1 MNKLI
6 NLSPGDK
13 LITQNTETHKYEL
26 HTVTGNTD
34 TSAILNGGTQILWAA
49 ENVKEDGTREVVYT
63 LQSILMSYDEDR
75 NDRHWDEEHP
85 NSQPVN
91 LIRLFHKGSEA
102 REAHDYLKTLNTLQR
117 VLTPYAYEHG
127 TYARVGS
134 RVYETDTEEM
144 AQARINPHTLT
155 RQVAKNLH
163 DVLVKE
169 VDAVTATYLQNV
181 EALRQNMRTLFTE
194 NHDKLKAYYD
204 KYTPEEA
211 KATGTVHILRNKH
224 YHITRFGFITGS
236 LVTFELGNWEGDYTL
251 QVANGSLYDIDLVD
265 ADGNPAGKFTTTC
278 EHIDHEHDG
287 LPLEDLYGDY
297 DEYNVCYSCA
307 EPDRIRTE
315 LIYTPE
321 GGKPHHVISY
331 NIKLNT
337 TFEQEKARNKLRAWQ
352 MTSLRTVA
360 RRYNNLT
367 TGTVESHLTPLYL
380 AALDLYPSDTK
391 TLDVIENVVKSVNK
405 RLHGAGDKA
414 LTAKHELVTNVQKTL
429 AHYLTIKDTGV
440 AL

>member
-1 MNKLI
+1 MNKLT
-6 NLSPGDK
+6 NLNPGDK
-13 LITQNTETHKYEL
+13 LITQNTKTHKYEL
-26 HTVTGNTD
+26 HTVTGSTG
-34 TSAILNGGTQILWAA
+34 TGLILNGGTQLLRETA
-49 ENVKEDGTREVVYT
+49 NVKEDETREVEYT

-75 NDRHWDEEHP
+75 NDRHWDEERP
-85 NSQPVN
+85 NSQTVN

-163 DVLVKE
+163 DVLIKE
-169 VDAVTATYLQNV
+169 ADTVTATYLQNV
-181 EALRQNMRTLFTE
+181 EALQQNMRTLFTE
-194 NHDKLKAYYD
+194 NHDKLKEYHD
-204 KYTPEEA
+204 KYTPKEA
-211 KATGTVHILRNKH
+211 QVTGVVHILRNKH
-224 YHITRFGFITGS
+224 YHLTQFGFITGS
-236 LVTFELGNWEGDYTL
+236 LVTFELGNWEGEYTL

-265 ADGNPAGKFTTTC
+265 ADGNPAGKLTTTC

-287 LPLEDLYGDY
+287 LALEDLYGDY

-337 TFEQEKARNKLRAWQ
+337 TFKQEKARNKLRAWQ

-360 RRYNNLT
+360 RRYNHLT

-391 TLDVIENVVKSVNK
+391 TLDVIENVVKAVNK
-405 RLHGAGDKA
+405 RLQGAGDEA
-414 LTAKHELVTNVQKTL
+414 LTAKYELISDVQKTL

>member
-1 MNKLI
+1 MRKLKA
-6 NLSPGDK
+6 LHPGDK
-13 LITQNTETHKYEL
+13 LITQNPETHKYEL

-34 TSAILNGGTQILWAA
+34 TSVILNGGTQLLLAA
-49 ENVKEDGTREVVYT
+49 ENVKEDEIQEVEYT

-75 NDRHWDEEHP
+75 NDRRWDEEHP

-102 REAHDYLKTLNTLQR
+102 REAHDYLNTLNTLQR
-117 VLTPYAYEHG
+117 VLTPYAYEQG
-127 TYARVGS
+127 TYARIGS
-134 RVYETDTEEM
+134 RAYETDTEDM
-144 AQARINPHTLT
+144 AKARINPHTLT
-155 RQVAKNLH
+155 RQVTKNLH
-163 DVLVKE
+163 DVLIKE
-169 VDAVTATYLQNV
+169 VDTVTATYLQNV
-181 EALRQNMRTLFTE
+181 EALQQNMRTLFME
-194 NHDKLKAYYD
+194 NHDKLKAYHD
-204 KYTPEEA
+204 KYTHEEA
-211 KATGTVHILRNKH
+211 KATGTIHILRNKH
-224 YHITRFGFITGS
+224 YHITQFGFITGS

-265 ADGNPAGKFTTTC
+265 ADGNPAGKLTTTC

-287 LPLEDLYGDY
+287 LALDDLYGDY

-352 MTSLRTVA
+352 MTRLRTVA
-360 RRYNNLT
+360 RRYNHLT
-367 TGTVESHLTPLYL
+367 TGTVETHLTPLYL

-391 TLDVIENVVKSVNK
+391 TLDVIENVVKTVNK
-405 RLHGAGDKA
+405 RLQGAGDDA
-414 LTAKHELVTNVQKTL
+414 LAAKHELVSNVQKAL

-440 AL
+440 AI